1 MTDAYSK
8 HGEEG
13 GLELAEYGG
22 RRFPAKEA
30 QGDEVDAVPQRSPSR
45 LIKRNL
51 DRHSPPIL
59 EREQGLMQGS
69 GCIHVSLHINITQAC
84 STSQAKNHNGYLAE
98 MVVVVRKGS
107 LKGEPYEA
115 RPEHAS
121 TVKLEDGLPF
131 VTL

>member
-13 GLELAEYGG
+13 GLELFVYGG

-30 QGDEVDAVPQRSPSR
+30 QGDEVDAVPQRRPSR

-59 EREQGLMQGS
+59 EREQRLMQES
-69 GCIHVSLHINITQAC
+69 RCIRVSLHNKIRKNY
-84 STSQAKNHNGYLAE
+84 TSQAKNQNGYLTE

-107 LKGEPYEA
+107 VEGEPYEA
-115 RPEHAS
+115 RPKHTS
-121 TVKLEDGLPF
+121 PVKLEDGLPF